1 MKTETKKQL
10 RLTLLFAGINFAI
23 MLITVGICV
32 AWLYIFRRTNI
43 AYSHEVMVVLLVF
56 AIRSVI
62 VGTIVALLLMRI
74 PLKPLRDVISAADKI
89 ADGDYSVRLE
99 EHGPKIMRE
108 LTASFNHMVEELDSV
123 EILRSDFINNFSHE
137 FKTPITSICGY
148 AEIVRD
154 GGITEE
160 ERNEYMDIIIGESRR
175 LADLSTNI
183 LRLSA
188 LEKQSILTGQTR
200 VNVTELL
207 RLSVALLYEKC
218 QEKDI
223 SFDFDSDEFY
233 VCGNSGM
240 LKQLWINLLDNAI
253 KYASPNTEIVI
264 DIARQNSELAVSI
277 KNYGTQISPEDRE
290 RIFMRF
296 YQCDASHRTK
306 GNGLGLA
313 IAQRIAVLHGGTITA
328 DSSDDGGTVFT
339 VTLPC
344 ADAE

>member
-1 MKTETKKQL
+1 MRTETKKQL

-32 AWLYIFRRTNI
+32 AWMYIFSRTNV
-43 AYSHEVMVVLLVF
+43 AYNHEVMVVLLVF
-56 AIRSVI
+56 AMRSVI
-62 VGTIVALLLMRI
+62 VGTIVTMVVTRI
-74 PLKPLRDVISAADKI
+74 PLKPLREVMNAADRI
-89 ADGDYSVRLE
+89 AGGDYSVRLE

-108 LTASFNHMVEELDSV
+108 LTASFNHMVKELDSV
-123 EILRSDFINNFSHE
+123 EILRSDFINDFSHE

-160 ERNEYMDIIIGESRR
+160 KRNEYMDIIIEESRR

-183 LRLSA
+183 LRLST

-200 VNVTELL
+200 VNVTEQL
-207 RLSVALLYEKC
+207 RLSIALLYDKC
-218 QEKDI
+218 QKKDV

-233 VCGNSGM
+233 VYGNSGM

-253 KYASPNTEIVI
+253 KYAYPNTEIVI
-264 DIARQNSELAVSI
+264 GIARQTSELAVSI
-277 KNYGTQISPEDRE
+277 KNYGAQIRPEDRE
-290 RIFMRF
+290 RIFTRF

-313 IAQRIAVLHGGTITA
+313 IAQRIAILHGGTITA
-328 DSSDDGGTVFT
+328 DSSVDGGTVFT
-339 VTLPC
+339 VTLPFG
-344 ADAE
+344 ETE